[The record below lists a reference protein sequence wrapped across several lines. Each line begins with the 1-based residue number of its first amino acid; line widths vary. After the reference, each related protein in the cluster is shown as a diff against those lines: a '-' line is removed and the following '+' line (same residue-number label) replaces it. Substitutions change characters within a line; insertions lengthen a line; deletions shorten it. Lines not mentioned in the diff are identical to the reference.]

1 MYSCKFLLN
10 VMTILY
16 LFNICSC
23 NIFQLH
29 RHVSVPLICLRL
41 CNPNNTNSTDNKPTL
56 FLHSISPN
64 TNKTT
69 VQNSKKY

>member
-16 LFNICSC
+16 LFNICSS
-23 NIFQLH
+23 NFVQLH
-29 RHVSVPLICLRL
+29 RHVSVPLICLRI
-41 CNPNNTNSTDNKPTL
+41 CNPKNTNSTDNNSTL
-56 FLHSISPN
+56 FLRSISQN

-69 VQNSKKY
+69 V